1 MRGSSAWRPR
11 VSDPY
16 WVWANEPTRD
26 DEAMIY
32 GVPPII
38 ERLRLLFNQ
47 GQPVISS
54 VPLIEIERDS
64 DSQGVL
70 TDNLIAAGVKGLLFS
85 SRLRELL
92 RASGVENIEYFPTV
106 IRNPADGTETQDY
119 SIANVLGLIACLD
132 RAKSV
137 VEHPPGDPDYIEF
150 IEKLA
155 LDGTRIRGADFF
167 RLAEKSQILIASER
181 VKRACEAAKI
191 TGVRFYAPQDYKF

>member
-1 MRGSSAWRPR
+1 M
-11 VSDPY
+11 SDPY
-16 WVWANEPTRD
+16 WVWANEPTGD

-32 GVPPII
+32 GVPP
-38 ERLRLLFNQ
+38 LVASLGLLFNQ
-47 GQPVISS
+47 GQPVTAA

-92 RASGVENIEYFPTV
+92 HHAGIENIQYFPALV
-106 IRNPADGTETQDY
+106 RNPADGSETRDY

-132 RAKSV
+132 RSKSV
-137 VEHPPGDPDYIEF
+137 VERPPSDPDGIEF

-155 LDGTRIRGADFF
+155 LDIARIHGADFF
-167 RLAEKSQILIASER
+167 RLGEKSQILIASER
-181 VKRACEAAKI
+181 VKRVCEAAKI
-191 TGVRFYAPQDYKF
+191 TGVRFYAPADYKF